1 MGLREITNPIISANK
16 RNSCRFFAECGWIDK
31 DDQNLMIF
39 KRSFIYLKA
48 INSVII
54 IDSFIGQ
61 KETEITSTYNLAP
74 TLNCQ
79 KADQFNLTTNSQK
92 YKLLIVS
99 GQTDQT
105 TVERSE
111 IYNQLIELYTLDQ

>member
-1 MGLREITNPIISANK
+1 
-16 RNSCRFFAECGWIDK
+16 
-31 DDQNLMIF
+31 MIF

-79 KADQFNLTTNSQK
+79 KSRSIQFN
-92 YKLLIVS
+92 YKFTKI
-99 GQTDQT
+99 
-105 TVERSE
+105 
-111 IYNQLIELYTLDQ
+111 

>member
-1 MGLREITNPIISANK
+1 
-16 RNSCRFFAECGWIDK
+16 
-31 DDQNLMIF
+31 MIF

-79 KADQFNLTTNSQK
+79 KSRSIQFNYKFTK

>member
-1 MGLREITNPIISANK
+1 
-16 RNSCRFFAECGWIDK
+16 
-31 DDQNLMIF
+31 MIF

-79 KADQFNLTTNSQK
+79 KADQFNLTSDQTT
-92 YKLLIVS
+92 VS

>member
-16 RNSCRFFAECGWIDK
+16 RNSVGFAECGWIDK

-79 KADQFNLTTNSQK
+79 KADQFNLTTNSQNINS
-92 YKLLIVS
+92 L
-99 GQTDQT
+99 
-105 TVERSE
+105 
-111 IYNQLIELYTLDQ
+111 

>member
-1 MGLREITNPIISANK
+1 
-16 RNSCRFFAECGWIDK
+16 
-31 DDQNLMIF
+31 MIF

-79 KADQFNLTTNSQK
+79 KSRSIQFNYKFNQAGEDEPFCQAKGFCVITGEKKFYIFVICGDIVKGN
-92 YKLLIVS
+92 KLLVS
-99 GQTDQT
+99 MVNFLWPTCFD
-105 TVERSE
+105 
-111 IYNQLIELYTLDQ
+111 

>member
-61 KETEITSTYNLAP
+61 KRL
-74 TLNCQ
+74 
-79 KADQFNLTTNSQK
+79 
-92 YKLLIVS
+92 KLRVLI
-99 GQTDQT
+99 
-105 TVERSE
+105 
-111 IYNQLIELYTLDQ
+111 I